1 MVVFIRPQALLL
13 KFSLKG
19 DNFFQC
25 IKPLKHLEPC
35 EKYHSLIEF
44 LGQ

>member
-19 DNFFQC
+19 DNFFSVY
-25 IKPLKHLEPC
+25 KTSKA
-35 EKYHSLIEF
+35 
-44 LGQ
+44 LGAL